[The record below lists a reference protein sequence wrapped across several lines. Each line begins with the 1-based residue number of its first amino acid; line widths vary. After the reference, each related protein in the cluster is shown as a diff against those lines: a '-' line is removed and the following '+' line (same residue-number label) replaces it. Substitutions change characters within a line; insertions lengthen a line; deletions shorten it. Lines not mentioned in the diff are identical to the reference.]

1 MKFTREEVLAV
12 AKLARIEIDE
22 SRAQSLP
29 EELSKIVTYVQ
40 KLAELNTEGVEPTT
54 QVSVEAAP
62 LRPDVVEV
70 GVDKAQDLKAAPR
83 ANDVG
88 FLVPGFVDES

>member
-54 QVSVEAAP
+54 QVSVEATP
-62 LRPDVVEV
+62 LRPDEV
-70 GVDKAQDLKAAPR
+70 RAGVDKALALKAAPR

-88 FLVPGFVDES
+88 FLVPGFVDEA

>member
-22 SRAQSLP
+22 TRAESLP

-40 KLAELNTEGVEPTT
+40 KLAELDTEGVAPTA

-62 LRPDVVEV
+62 LRPDTVRP
-70 GVDKAQDLKAAPR
+70 GVDKARALAAAPR
-83 ANDVG
+83 ADSVG